1 MHRALGTGHWALLT
15 EETMAT
21 KVYMEALSPTMEE
34 GRLATWLKN
43 EGDQVK
49 EGDVLAEVETDK
61 ATMELVARGS
71 GVLRK
76 RMIGEGDTAN
86 VGTVIAVIAGAD
98 EDVSALT
105 GGAEAAASQGKGG
118 EPAAA
123 AQQQAQTAAGGG
135 DVGQGTAAVAAAG
148 PTEQDQAERG
158 TPGQATP
165 RGAAPTPT
173 PDQGTSAPASG
184 DRSVAP
190 AGGQDASGS
199 NGRVKASPLARK
211 MASEAGMQLGGV
223 QGSGPGGRIVKRDV
237 EAAMSGG
244 GAQSQAPAQPAEAA
258 APATEAPA
266 PVQAAAPAGG
276 YHDQPLSQM
285 RKTIARRLTQSIGPV
300 PHFFLTVEVDMG
312 EAMKLRA
319 RINDRFKDQGVKVSP
334 NDLLIKAVAA
344 ALRKHPWVNAAWT
357 GEAIRFHDYVHI
369 GVAVAVDEGLI
380 TPVIKDADRK
390 GVAEI
395 AGEVRELAGRARE
408 KKLKPDEY
416 TGSTFS
422 ISNLGMFGI
431 EEFTAVINPPEAAIL
446 AVGAIGPK
454 VVVDDEGNMA
464 VRQRMRMTL
473 SCDHRVIDGATGAQ
487 FLATLKNYLEE
498 PMLMVA

>member
-1 MHRALGTGHWALLT
+1 
-15 EETMAT
+15 MAT

-76 RMIGEGDTAN
+76 RMIAEGDTAN

-105 GGAEAAASQGKGG
+105 GGGEAAASQNQGG

-123 AQQQAQTAAGGG
+123 AQQQAQAAAGGG
-135 DVGQGTAAVAAAG
+135 EVGQGTAAAVAAAG

-158 TPGQATP
+158 TPAEATP
-165 RGAAPTPT
+165 RAAAPTPT
-173 PDQGTSAPASG
+173 ADQGTQAPADG
-184 DRSVAP
+184 DRAAAP
-190 AGGQDASGS
+190 AGQGADASGS

-237 EAAMSGG
+237 EAAMQGG
-244 GAQSQAPAQPAEAA
+244 GAQAQAPAQPAEAA
-258 APATEAPA
+258 AAPGAEAPA
-266 PVQAAAPAGG
+266 PAPQAAAAPAGG
-276 YHDQPLSQM
+276 YRDQPLSQM
-285 RKTIARRLTQSIGPV
+285 RKTIAKRLTLSIGPV

-319 RINDRFKDQGVKVSP
+319 RINERFKEQGVKVSP
-334 NDLLIKAVAA
+334 NDLVIKAVAA

-357 GEAIRFHDYVHI
+357 GDAIRFHDYVHV

-395 AGEVRELAGRARE
+395 AAEVRELAGRARE

-464 VRQRMRMTL
+464 VRQRMRVTL

-487 FLATLKNYLEE
+487 FLATLKSYLEE